1 MKMCKIAQKWQSGVQ
16 KVLVLGMT
24 KVKIENSGFAMTVY
38 RDVPFQRHISQLS
51 RCKPLGGVWRRVTYR
66 RTDRQTDT
74 IAPCIGQNPKYK
86 YLTPQPVGLG
96 GE

>member
-38 RDVPFQRHISQLS
+38 SDVPFQRHISQLS

-66 RTDRQTDT
+66 RTDRQTDRQT
-74 IAPCIGQNPKYK
+74 DRHHCPVYRPKPK
-86 YLTPQPVGLG
+86 I
-96 GE
+96 